1 MYECGKLK
9 KVLGNKFL
17 FPVILEQC
25 EYKEYADVCVEVWG
39 VGGGWGEKV
48 CEYVS

>member
-9 KVLGNKFL
+9 KVIGNKFL

-25 EYKEYADVCVEVWG
+25 ELYRNDLPFFDINELAVECL
-39 VGGGWGEKV
+39 KFP
-48 CEYVS
+48 S